1 MWSLLQMIGWPFL
14 VVRNFLALTVATA
27 SIQLWQQK
35 LEVFRPELCCHAA
48 SHYVAVDQHH
58 WKQPNKTLASQL
70 RLHIDLINAWN
81 DDYTQKRVNDCL
93 LSWELRGQPCP
104 CVLDAAPACTICF
117 VTKHS
122 YELRIY
128 ILVENSWSKNRK
140 VDISWAR
147 WEEPHRPEPFTS
159 PSMSPQ
165 RHRCHL
171 CYLVLILAVSQ
182 FQTMSQ

>member
-14 VVRNFLALTVATA
+14 IVRNFLALTVATA

-58 WKQPNKTLASQL
+58 WKQPNKTLASRL
-70 RLHIDLINAWN
+70 RFHIDSINAWN
-81 DDYTQKRVNDCL
+81 DDYTQKCVNDCL

-128 ILVENSWSKNRK
+128 TIYELKIVEVETTRLTSGEPGGRNPTDLSLSLHHQCLHRGTDATCAILCS
-140 VDISWAR
+140 
-147 WEEPHRPEPFTS
+147 
-159 PSMSPQ
+159 
-165 RHRCHL
+165 
-171 CYLVLILAVSQ
+171 Y
-182 FQTMSQ
+182 